1 MPKNSRVGESKPRT
15 MKKISVLLTV
25 LFMGVSSVI
34 AQPQL
39 EKGNLLL
46 GVTSTVALSGSM
58 SSEFLSLSFVKI
70 KFKYGSEPAEDA
82 YKMTSFNILPK
93 AGYFVSDNLVAGL
106 LGIASGY
113 TETILEDDDTY
124 KENTLGVGPFVRFYY
139 PLDKFYPFIEAESI
153 VGTIRETWFGDDEKS
168 PFLLLGVSIGASLPL
183 GDKVTF
189 DAAAGYIRSSVK
201 NTDVEEA
208 EDSSHYIRAGFGL
221 RIGFSIYLQMPE
233 L

>member
-1 MPKNSRVGESKPRT
+1 MPKNSRVGESKTRT
-15 MKKISVLLTV
+15 MKKISVLLAV
-25 LFMGVSSVI
+25 LFMGISSVI

-70 KFKYGSEPAEDA
+70 KYKYGSDPAEDS
-82 YKMTSFNILPK
+82 YKMTSFNFLPK
-93 AGYFVSDNLVAGL
+93 AGYFVADNLVTGL
-106 LGIASGY
+106 QMIASGY
-113 TETILEDDDTY
+113 KETDLEYDDTY
-124 KENTLGVGPFVRFYY
+124 KENTLGIGPFVRFYY
-139 PLDKFYPFIEAESI
+139 PLDKFYPFIEAES
-153 VGTIRETWFGDDEKS
+153 VFGTIREAWYSEDAKS

-189 DAAAGYIRSSVK
+189 DAAAGYLRSSVK
-201 NTDVEEA
+201 NTNVETE
-208 EDSSHYIRAGFGL
+208 ESYHYITSGFGL
-221 RIGFSIYLQMPE
+221 RIGFTIYLQMPG